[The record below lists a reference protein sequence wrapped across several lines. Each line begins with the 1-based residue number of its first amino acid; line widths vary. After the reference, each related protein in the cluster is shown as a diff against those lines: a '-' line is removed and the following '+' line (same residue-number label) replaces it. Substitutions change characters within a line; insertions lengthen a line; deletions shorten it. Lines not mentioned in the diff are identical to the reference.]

1 MFFSCKVSRR
11 IRLFITRKNN
21 YASCQNENTNPPQ
34 RATNSSNEARHE
46 CSTGILPV
54 GQPGVSPGE
63 SLFGR
68 RDARRPHSRDGSA
81 AAAGSMIYLDYNAT
95 TPLCDEAREAMLLYL
110 DRHFGNPSSVH
121 AAGRE
126 ARAAID
132 GARDKLAALL
142 RVEPHELIF
151 TSGGTESCNLAVLGL
166 ARCPSSRGGHVISNK
181 AEHHAVLNALE
192 YLEKRK
198 NFEVTWLNV
207 SRDGIVDLDQL
218 ASSIRSDTRLV
229 SIMTANNETGVIQ
242 PMREI
247 SQICRDRGVLLHS
260 DMVQA
265 FGKTDVDVSLVD
277 VASFAAHKFY
287 GPKGTGFLCL
297 RAGLPIQPIMF
308 GGAHENQR
316 RPGTE
321 NVAGIA
327 GMAAAAEWILRDR
340 ETEQER
346 RAGLRDQLWRGI
358 ADVFPDAQQNGDPTH
373 RLANTLNASFIG
385 VDSETMLM
393 ALDLEG
399 ICASSGS
406 ACMVGSV
413 RASHV
418 LLAMGLPMERARSAI
433 RLSLGEWTTAE
444 EIADAGDA
452 LDRIAKRTKDARE
465 YALA

>member
-1 MFFSCKVSRR
+1 
-11 IRLFITRKNN
+11 
-21 YASCQNENTNPPQ
+21 
-34 RATNSSNEARHE
+34 
-46 CSTGILPV
+46 
-54 GQPGVSPGE
+54 
-63 SLFGR
+63 
-68 RDARRPHSRDGSA
+68 
-81 AAAGSMIYLDYNAT
+81 MIYLDYNAT
-95 TPLCDEAREAMLLYL
+95 TPLCDVAREAMLPYL
-110 DRHFGNPSSVH
+110 GRYFGNPSSIH

-132 GARDKLAALL
+132 NARDKLGALL
-142 RVEPHELIF
+142 RAKPGEIIF
-151 TSGGTESCNLAVLGL
+151 TGGATESCNLAVLGL
-166 ARCPSSRGGHVISNK
+166 ARSSSSRGGHIISNK
-181 AEHHAVLNALE
+181 AEHHAVLHPLE
-192 YLEKRK
+192 HLEQHEG
-198 NFEVTWLNV
+198 FEVTWLNV
-207 SRDGIVDLDQL
+207 SESGMVDLDQL
-218 ASSIRSDTRLV
+218 ADSIRPDTRLV

-277 VASFAAHKFY
+277 VGSFAAHKFY

-327 GMAAAAEWILRDR
+327 GMAAAAEWILHDR

-346 RAGLRDQLWRGI
+346 RAQLRDQLWRSI
-358 ADVFPDAQQNGDPTH
+358 VNVFPDAQQNGDPTH

-418 LLAMGLPMERARSAI
+418 LLAMGLPMERACSAI
-433 RLSLGEWTTAE
+433 RLSLGKWTTAK

>member
-1 MFFSCKVSRR
+1 
-11 IRLFITRKNN
+11 
-21 YASCQNENTNPPQ
+21 
-34 RATNSSNEARHE
+34 
-46 CSTGILPV
+46 
-54 GQPGVSPGE
+54 
-63 SLFGR
+63 
-68 RDARRPHSRDGSA
+68 
-81 AAAGSMIYLDYNAT
+81 MIYLDYNAT
-95 TPLCDEAREAMLLYL
+95 TPLCDAAREAMLPYL
-110 DRHFGNPSSVH
+110 GHYFGNPSSIH

-132 GARDKLAALL
+132 NARDKLGALL
-142 RVEPHELIF
+142 RAKPGEIIF
-151 TSGGTESCNLAVLGL
+151 TGGATESCNLAVLGL
-166 ARCPSSRGGHVISNK
+166 ARSSPSRGGHIISNK
-181 AEHHAVLNALE
+181 AEHHAVLHPLE
-192 YLEKRK
+192 HLEQHEG
-198 NFEVTWLNV
+198 FEVTWLNV
-207 SRDGIVDLDQL
+207 SESGMVDLDQL
-218 ASSIRSDTRLV
+218 ADSIRPDTRLV

-277 VASFAAHKFY
+277 VGSFAAHKFY

-346 RAGLRDQLWRGI
+346 RAQLRDQLWRSI
-358 ADVFPDAQQNGDPTH
+358 VNVFPDAQQNGDPTH

-433 RLSLGEWTTAE
+433 RLSLGKWTTAK

>member
-1 MFFSCKVSRR
+1 
-11 IRLFITRKNN
+11 
-21 YASCQNENTNPPQ
+21 
-34 RATNSSNEARHE
+34 
-46 CSTGILPV
+46 
-54 GQPGVSPGE
+54 
-63 SLFGR
+63 
-68 RDARRPHSRDGSA
+68 
-81 AAAGSMIYLDYNAT
+81 MIYFDYNAT
-95 TPLCDEAREAMLLYL
+95 TPLCDPAREAMLPYL
-110 DRHFGNPSSVH
+110 NRHFGNPSSIH

-132 GARDKLAALL
+132 DARDKLAALL
-142 RVEPHELIF
+142 RVKPSEIIF
-151 TSGGTESCNLAVLGL
+151 TSGATESCNLAVLGL
-166 ARCPSSRGGHVISNK
+166 ARSPSSPGGHIISNK
-181 AEHHAVLNALE
+181 AEHHAVLNPVE
-192 YLEKRK
+192 YLEKRE

-207 SRDGIVDLDQL
+207 SQNGMVDLDQL
-218 ASSIRSDTRLV
+218 ADSIRPDTRLV

-242 PMREI
+242 PMRKI
-247 SQICRDRGVLLHS
+247 SQICRERGVLLHS

-287 GPKGTGFLCL
+287 GPKGTGFLFL

-321 NVAGIA
+321 NVASIA
-327 GMAAAAEWILRDR
+327 GMAAAAECIARDR

-346 RAGLRDQLWRGI
+346 KAQLRDQLWRSI
-358 ADVFPDAQQNGDPTH
+358 ADVFPDTRQNGDPVC
-373 RLANTLNASFIG
+373 RLTNTLNVSFTGI
-385 VDSETMLM
+385 DSETMLM

-418 LLAMGLPMERARSAI
+418 LLAMGLPIERARSAI
-433 RLSLGEWTTAE
+433 RFSLGRWTTAE
-444 EIADAGDA
+444 EIAAATSA
-452 LDRIAKRTKDARE
+452 LQRIAKRTKNARE
-465 YALA
+465 YAVA

>member
-1 MFFSCKVSRR
+1 
-11 IRLFITRKNN
+11 
-21 YASCQNENTNPPQ
+21 
-34 RATNSSNEARHE
+34 
-46 CSTGILPV
+46 
-54 GQPGVSPGE
+54 
-63 SLFGR
+63 
-68 RDARRPHSRDGSA
+68 
-81 AAAGSMIYLDYNAT
+81 MIYLDYNAT
-95 TPLCDEAREAMLLYL
+95 TPLCDAAREAMLPYL
-110 DRHFGNPSSVH
+110 GRYFGNPSSIH

-132 GARDKLAALL
+132 NARDKLGVLL
-142 RVEPHELIF
+142 RAKPGEIIF
-151 TSGGTESCNLAVLGL
+151 TGGATESCNLGVLGL
-166 ARCPSSRGGHVISNK
+166 ARSSSSRGGHIISNK
-181 AEHHAVLNALE
+181 AEHHAVLHPLE
-192 YLEKRK
+192 HLEQHEG
-198 NFEVTWLNV
+198 FEVTWLNV
-207 SRDGIVDLDQL
+207 SESGMVDLDQL
-218 ASSIRSDTRLV
+218 ADSIRPDTRLV

-346 RAGLRDQLWRGI
+346 RAQLRDQLWRGI

-413 RASHV
+413 RVSHV

-433 RLSLGEWTTAE
+433 RLSLGKWTTAE
-444 EIADAGDA
+444 EIAATGDA